1 MHHAVGDQEKA
12 EVDVAVEEFQEHWAE
27 KRYTT
32 QLPTFQVAKVRA
44 KRENGQGWVNE
55 EL

>member
-12 EVDVAVEEFQEHWAE
+12 EVDAAVEEFQEHWAE